1 MQRICFTLQ
10 VRPDRLAEY
19 RRRHA
24 AVTDDMLHALADS
37 GWRDYSLFLRS
48 DGLLVGYLVA
58 DDFAA
63 AQAALA
69 STEASRRW
77 EESMAGFFVDTTAE
91 DKHPLEEVFHL
102 EDQLAR
108 LDDSEGPRESMWPSV

>member
-24 AVTDDMLHALADS
+24 AVAPEMLRALAET
-37 GWRDYSLFLRS
+37 GWRDYSLFLRP

-58 DDFAA
+58 DDFDA

-69 STEASRRW
+69 RTEASRRW
-77 EESMAGFFVDTTAE
+77 EESMADFFVDMSAE
-91 DKHPLEEVFHL
+91 DKRPLEEVFHL
-102 EDQLAR
+102 EDQLAG
-108 LDDSEGPRESMWPSV
+108 LDAAPGSAS

>member
-19 RRRHA
+19 RERHA
-24 AVTDDMLHALADS
+24 AVAPDMLRALAGT

-58 DDFAA
+58 DDFDA

-69 STEASRRW
+69 RTEASRRW
-77 EESMAGFFVDTTAE
+77 EESMAGFFVDTSAE
-91 DKHPLEEVFHL
+91 DKRPLEEVFHL

-108 LDDSEGPRESMWPSV
+108 LDPPGRAGR

>member
-24 AVTDDMLHALADS
+24 AVAPDMLRALAET
-37 GWRDYSLFLRS
+37 GWRDYSLFLRP

-58 DDFAA
+58 DDFDA

-69 STEASRRW
+69 RTEASRRW
-77 EESMAGFFVDTTAE
+77 EEWMADFFVDTSAD
-91 DKHPLEEVFHL
+91 DKRPLEEVFHL
-102 EDQLAR
+102 EDQLAHIDAR
-108 LDDSEGPRESMWPSV
+108 DSAAG